1 MSNAPRVVFE
11 PLHADVSVPVRATE
25 GAVGYDVRAHV
36 RGREID
42 AYLGSAPTR
51 IEAEGDV
58 LVLPPGVRAAIPLGF
73 RARLPPGVEAQ
84 LRLRSSIA
92 FRRGLVMPNAP
103 ATIDPDYPGEWLVLV
118 SNALEEPVEIRHLER
133 IAQIV
138 FARVETPDFVPGR
151 VGVSSDRT
159 GGVGS
164 TGAHELPTSRPDA
177 GPPGAAPGPQDA

>member
-1 MSNAPRVVFE
+1 MTNAPRVVFE
-11 PLHADVSVPVRATE
+11 TLHGDVSAPVRATE
-25 GAVGYDVRAHV
+25 GAAGYDVRAHV

-51 IEAEGDV
+51 LAAEGEV
-58 LVLPPGVRAAIPLGF
+58 LVIPPGVRAAIPLGF
-73 RARLPPGVEAQ
+73 RARLPRGIEAQ

-103 ATIDPDYPGEWLVLV
+103 ATIDPDYPGEWLVIV
-118 SNALEEPVEIRHLER
+118 GNALQEPVEIRHLER

-151 VGVSSDRT
+151 VEVSSDRT

-164 TGAHELPTSRPDA
+164 TGAHDLPSTR
-177 GPPGAAPGPQDA
+177 